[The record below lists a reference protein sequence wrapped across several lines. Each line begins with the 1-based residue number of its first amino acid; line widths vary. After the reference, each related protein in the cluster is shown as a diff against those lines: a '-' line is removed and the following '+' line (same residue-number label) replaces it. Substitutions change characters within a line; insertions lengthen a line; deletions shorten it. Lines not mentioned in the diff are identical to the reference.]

1 MLSSEDDD
9 EENGLPRFGR
19 KRRKGDDAMLGIFG
33 DDSDDDSDD
42 KRSGG
47 RRGRQSGDKDK
58 PLSARPVGFV
68 SSSKAPQLN
77 PEGSEGA
84 PRNAP
89 QPPPRPAASNAAAS
103 SFVVPPVEN
112 ADKDFGAFEAHNGGI
127 GSKILAKMGWSKG
140 MAIGKN
146 QQGIVNPLEQKLRP
160 TSMGLGYGGFRETTA
175 KAKLQQERILHAES
189 QRPEASDD
197 SDEELAKERRR
208 AQKQQQQQQQQT
220 GAAAQEPK
228 RQHWKKQERRALNVK
243 SAAELRES
251 WAKAA
256 AEKAGAPADGSG
268 AAGAPEAMTVV
279 DMRGPH
285 ARVHSSLTS
294 ALASAPDELAPTAAE
309 AAGGLLPELKHNVR
323 MCVDLAEIEIDRK
336 HRAQRTE
343 REALASLSER
353 RDAQAATARQAAAR
367 LHEVSALREA
377 VEGVARASRESVAQ
391 LRAALTAR
399 VGAADGGGSASASS
413 SLLPEA
419 SLAPLIEAA
428 DSWRAVRE
436 AHPEGFAAWRLAD
449 VAVSMVADA
458 MRLTFRAWRP
468 LQAPSYGTELMARW
482 QQALG
487 GGGAG
492 GLPGGGPAGDTAGG
506 AAGGAYEALVY
517 VAIMPALRGALANE
531 WKARSSDEAI
541 QLLSGW
547 RQLLPDA
554 LWRPLFSAQ
563 ILPRLASELSSWQ
576 PRADTTPPHHWLHPW
591 LPLLPPPGLSD
602 LFPQLRHKL
611 AALIAHAPLVG
622 GTLLG
627 AIAPWRRVLD
637 DASWRALLHRHLL
650 PRLAKALSTDVA
662 IPRSGGAL
670 PIDTLGLLDAVAAW
684 GDVALSAE
692 QLALLIGQ
700 RLVARLVGV
709 LNEWLADGADYAEV
723 EAWYGAWRAALAERV
738 PAAVAHAEV
747 RAHFYAALR
756 VINAALVTAGEVED
770 SDDEPMQAAPTRAV
784 PSMAAETPR
793 PPAAGPDETTASASA
808 APPAE
813 DGLGDELSLR
823 ESLEHLAA
831 SHDLVFMPTS
841 ARQQGKLVFSFGDV
855 PVYIDPDKKIM
866 CARLSR
872 AAGFKPTSLTEL
884 VEAATASKS

>member
-1 MLSSEDDD
+1 
-9 EENGLPRFGR
+9 
-19 KRRKGDDAMLGIFG
+19 
-33 DDSDDDSDD
+33 
-42 KRSGG
+42 
-47 RRGRQSGDKDK
+47 
-58 PLSARPVGFV
+58 
-68 SSSKAPQLN
+68 
-77 PEGSEGA
+77 
-84 PRNAP
+84 
-89 QPPPRPAASNAAAS
+89 
-103 SFVVPPVEN
+103 
-112 ADKDFGAFEAHNGGI
+112 
-127 GSKILAKMGWSKG
+127 
-140 MAIGKN
+140 
-146 QQGIVNPLEQKLRP
+146 
-160 TSMGLGYGGFRETTA
+160 MGLGYGGFRETTA

-343 REALASLSER
+343 REALATLSER

-436 AHPEGFAAWRLAD
+436 AHPEGSPRGGSPTWRCRW
-449 VAVSMVADA
+449 SP
-458 MRLTFRAWRP
+458 MRCGSPSARGGRFRRHR
-468 LQAPSYGTELMARW
+468 T
-482 QQALG
+482 
-487 GGGAG
+487 
-492 GLPGGGPAGDTAGG
+492 
-506 AAGGAYEALVY
+506 
-517 VAIMPALRGALANE
+517 
-531 WKARSSDEAI
+531 ARSSWRDGSRRWAAVGRVAC
-541 QLLSGW
+541 QAAGQPATRPAAQQAAHTRRSSTWRSCLPSAAPSPTSG
-547 RQLLPDA
+547 
-554 LWRPLFSAQ
+554 RPGRGRGDPTPLRLAAAAPRRPMAALFSAQ

-611 AALIAHAPLVG
+611 AALIAHTPLVG

-692 QLALLIGQ
+692 QLAVLIGQ